1 MKIRSH
7 LARLERVQAKRD
19 AETRENLDQDEFPD
33 ESRAEAAEGIRP
45 FVTIKELLTADTL
58 GTS

>member
-33 ESRAEAAEGIRP
+33 ESRAEAAERVRP
-45 FVTIKELLTADTL
+45 FVTINELLTADTL
-58 GTS
+58 GSS